1 MVTSPDIENQ
11 KLFLMFD
18 AVSAH
23 TDCLIQIVKER
34 RNSVLLREWNSTQP
48 PSRVKPYFQRLFEV
62 IDSGFALP
70 LALSMEAHYRDLD
83 HACKG
88 VFELNSHFWFN
99 RSLITQKAHLSCNNT
114 PVWRARYP
122 LDGVAMVAD
131 QGCGDLVSLHLY
143 AW

>member
-62 IDSGFALP
+62 IDEVVCVAACP
-70 LALSMEAHYRDLD
+70 VDMAHYRDPA
-83 HACKG
+83 HIG
-88 VFELNSHFWFN
+88 
-99 RSLITQKAHLSCNNT
+99 KAL
-114 PVWRARYP
+114 P
-122 LDGVAMVAD
+122 
-131 QGCGDLVSLHLY
+131 Q
-143 AW
+143 

>member
-1 MVTSPDIENQ
+1 C
-11 KLFLMFD
+11 LMFD
-18 AVSAH
+18 AASAH

-34 RNSVLLREWNSTQP
+34 RNSSLLREWNSTQP

-62 IDSGFALP
+62 IDDVVCVAACP
-70 LALSMEAHYRDLD
+70 VDVAHYRDLD

-114 PVWRARYP
+114 PIWRYRY
-122 LDGVAMVAD
+122 LYVAWRWEQIKVVAIWSLYIYMH
-131 QGCGDLVSLHLY
+131 GDRGH
-143 AW
+143 AFG

>member
-62 IDSGFALP
+62 IDLGFALP
-70 LALSMEAHYRDLD
+70 LALSMEAHYREQILSGNPSS
-83 HACKG
+83 AIK
-88 VFELNSHFWFN
+88 L
-99 RSLITQKAHLSCNNT
+99 QKNALF
-114 PVWRARYP
+114 
-122 LDGVAMVAD
+122 
-131 QGCGDLVSLHLY
+131 
-143 AW
+143 

>member
-1 MVTSPDIENQ
+1 MVTSSDIENQ

-34 RNSVLLREWNSTQP
+34 RNGVLLREWNSTQP

-88 VFELNSHFWFN
+88 LFE
-99 RSLITQKAHLSCNNT
+99 
-114 PVWRARYP
+114 
-122 LDGVAMVAD
+122 
-131 QGCGDLVSLHLY
+131 
-143 AW
+143 

>member
-11 KLFLMFD
+11 KLFLMLD

-70 LALSMEAHYRDLD
+70 LALSMEAHYREQILSGNPLS
-83 HACKG
+83 AIK
-88 VFELNSHFWFN
+88 L
-99 RSLITQKAHLSCNNT
+99 QKNALF
-114 PVWRARYP
+114 
-122 LDGVAMVAD
+122 
-131 QGCGDLVSLHLY
+131 
-143 AW
+143 